1 MTDYKTVNGA
11 AFDTLVHDRAELCA
25 MLGSL
30 IAMWKREEKLKNHHR
45 PYLHIRRETEKLC
58 NAYLL
63 RLAEITKRTGAS
75 PPLYSNGKP
84 VLQKDVSEL
93 VGDLVTLAEYIGILQ
108 NIIRLFVSGVDM
120 ESVSKKFNRFLD
132 GELHSMMVRWE
143 RYITDGGY
151 ESE

>member
-1 MTDYKTVNGA
+1 MTDHKTVNEA
-11 AFDTLVHDRAELCA
+11 AFDTLVHDRAKLCA

-30 IAMWKREEKLKNHHR
+30 IVMWKREEKLKNHHR
-45 PYLHIRRETEKLC
+45 PYLYIRRETEKMC

-63 RLAEITKRTGAS
+63 RLAEISERAKTE
-75 PPLYSNGKP
+75 PLHNDKETA
-84 VLQKDVSEL
+84 LQKGVSEL

-108 NIIRLFVSGVDM
+108 NIIRLLVSGVDM
-120 ESVSKKFNRFLD
+120 ESVSEKFNRFLD
-132 GELHSMMVRWE
+132 GELHSMMAQWE

>member
-45 PYLHIRRETEKLC
+45 PYLHIRRETEKMC

-63 RLAEITKRTGAS
+63 RLAEISERTEAES
-75 PPLYSNGKP
+75 LHNDKETA
-84 VLQKDVSEL
+84 LQKGVSL
-93 VGDLVTLAEYIGILQ
+93 WISDAGCVPWS
-108 NIIRLFVSGVDM
+108 RC
-120 ESVSKKFNRFLD
+120 
-132 GELHSMMVRWE
+132 
-143 RYITDGGY
+143 
-151 ESE
+151 

>member
-1 MTDYKTVNGA
+1 MTDHKTVNA
-11 AFDTLVHDRAELCA
+11 VALDTLVHDRAELCA

-30 IAMWKREEKLKNHHR
+30 IVMWKREEKLKNHHR
-45 PYLHIRRETEKLC
+45 PYLHIRRETEKMC

-63 RLAEITKRTGAS
+63 RLAEISERTEAE
-75 PPLYSNGKP
+75 PLHNDKGTA
-84 VLQKDVSEL
+84 LQKGVSEL

-108 NIIRLFVSGVDM
+108 NIIRLLVSGVDM
-120 ESVSKKFNRFLD
+120 ESVSEKFNRFLD
-132 GELHSMMVRWE
+132 GELHSMMAQWE

>member
-1 MTDYKTVNGA
+1 MTDHKTVNEA
-11 AFDTLVHDRAELCA
+11 TFDTLVHDRDELCA

-30 IAMWKREEKLKNHHR
+30 IVMWKREEKLKNHHR
-45 PYLHIRRETEKLC
+45 PYLHIRRETEKMC

-63 RLAEITKRTGAS
+63 RLAEISERAKTKLLHNDKETA
-75 PPLYSNGKP
+75 
-84 VLQKDVSEL
+84 LQKGVSEL

-108 NIIRLFVSGVDM
+108 NIIRLLVSGVDM
-120 ESVSKKFNRFLD
+120 ESVSEKFNRFLD
-132 GELHSMMVRWE
+132 GELHSMMAQWE

>member
-1 MTDYKTVNGA
+1 MTDHKTVNA
-11 AFDTLVHDRAELCA
+11 VALDKLVHDRAELCA

-30 IAMWKREEKLKNHHR
+30 IVMWKREEKLKNHHR
-45 PYLHIRRETEKLC
+45 PYLHIRRETEKMC

-63 RLAEITKRTGAS
+63 RLAEISERAEAE
-75 PPLYSNGKP
+75 PLHNDKETA
-84 VLQKDVSEL
+84 LQKGVSEL

-108 NIIRLFVSGVDM
+108 NIIRLLVLGVDM
-120 ESVSKKFNRFLD
+120 ESVSEKFNRFLD
-132 GELHSMMVRWE
+132 GELHSMMAQWE